1 MSTPYGGNDPQQWA
15 QQPGYGGGTPQ
26 GTPSGGFPA
35 QPPQPGYPQQGGYPQ
50 QQPGYEQQGYPQQ
63 QPGYP
68 QTGPQPQYGQQPGGY
83 PQQQQPA
90 YDPNQPQPGYDPNQ
104 QQYAQQQPGYPQTGP
119 QPQYGQTSQYD
130 FAQQQPGYPGQP
142 GQPQESGKKSG
153 KALWIGLGAVVVIA
167 LVAVALLV
175 WPAPFNKKVF
185 DNVAMQDA
193 VRKVLTENYQVQ
205 GVEGVT
211 CPESKEV
218 KNGTGFDCEAK
229 IGGATKMVPI
239 KVVNE
244 ADGTYEVGTPK

>member
-15 QQPGYGGGTPQ
+15 QQQPGYGGGAPQ

-35 QPPQPGYPQQGGYPQ
+35 QPPQQPGYPQQGGYPQ
-50 QQPGYEQQGYPQQ
+50 QPPAYDPSQ

-68 QTGPQPQYGQQPGGY
+68 PQQPQYGQQPGGY
-83 PQQQQPA
+83 PQQQPA
-90 YDPNQPQPGYDPNQ
+90 YDPSQQQQPQQPYDPNQ
-104 QQYAQQQPGYPQTGP
+104 QQYGQPQQPGYPQTGP
-119 QPQYGQTSQYD
+119 QPQYGQTAQYD
-130 FAQQQPGYPGQP
+130 FQQQGYPGQP
-142 GQPQESGKKSG
+142 QQPAAGKKSG
-153 KALWIGLGAVVVIA
+153 KGLWIGLGAVVVIA

-193 VRKVLTENYQVQ
+193 VKKVLTDNYQVQ

-229 IGGATKMVPI
+229 IGGDTKTVPI

-244 ADGTYEVGTPK
+244 EDGTYEVGTPK

>member
-15 QQPGYGGGTPQ
+15 QQQPGYGGGTPQ

-35 QPPQPGYPQQGGYPQ
+35 QPPQQPGYPQQGGYPQ
-50 QQPGYEQQGYPQQ
+50 QQPGYDPNQQYGQQPPQQPQYGQQPPGYPQQQPGYDPNQQQYGQQ

-68 QTGPQPQYGQQPGGY
+68 QTGPQQ
-83 PQQQQPA
+83 PQQQ
-90 YDPNQPQPGYDPNQ
+90 YNQT
-104 QQYAQQQPGYPQTGP
+104 A
-119 QPQYGQTSQYD
+119 QYD
-130 FAQQQPGYPGQP
+130 FQQQQGYPGQAP
-142 GQPQESGKKSG
+142 APAGKKSG
-153 KALWIGLGAVVVIA
+153 KGLWIGLGAVVVIA

-193 VRKVLTENYQVQ
+193 VKKVLTDNYQVQ

-211 CPESKEV
+211 CPESQEV
-218 KNGTGFDCEAK
+218 KNGTGFDCQAK
-229 IGGATKMVPI
+229 IGGDTKTVPI

-244 ADGTYEVGTPK
+244 EDGTYEVGTPK

>member
-1 MSTPYGGNDPQQWA
+1 MSTPYGGNDPQQWP
-15 QQPGYGGGTPQ
+15 QQPGYGGGAPQ

-35 QPPQPGYPQQGGYPQ
+35 QPPQQPGYPQQGGYPQ
-50 QQPGYEQQGYPQQ
+50 QPPYDPNQPQGYP
-63 QPGYP
+63 P
-68 QTGPQPQYGQQPGGY
+68 QQPQYGQQPGGY
-83 PQQQQPA
+83 PQQQPA
-90 YDPNQPQPGYDPNQ
+90 YDPGQQQQQQPYDPNQ
-104 QQYAQQQPGYPQTGP
+104 QQYGQPQPGYPQTGP
-119 QPQYGQTSQYD
+119 QPQYGQTAQYD
-130 FAQQQPGYPGQP
+130 FQQQGYPGQ
-142 GQPQESGKKSG
+142 QPEAGKKSG
-153 KALWIGLGAVVVIA
+153 KGLWIGLGAVVVIA

-193 VRKVLTENYQVQ
+193 VKKVLTDNYQVQ

-229 IGGATKMVPI
+229 IGGDTKTVPI

-244 ADGTYEVGTPK
+244 EDGTYEVGTPK

>member
-15 QQPGYGGGTPQ
+15 QQQPGYGGGAPQ

-35 QPPQPGYPQQGGYPQ
+35 QPPQQPGYPQQGGYPQ
-50 QQPGYEQQGYPQQ
+50 QPAYDPNQPQGYP
-63 QPGYP
+63 P
-68 QTGPQPQYGQQPGGY
+68 QQPQYGQQPGGY
-83 PQQQQPA
+83 PQQQPG
-90 YDPNQPQPGYDPNQ
+90 YDPGQQQQQQQPYDPNQ
-104 QQYAQQQPGYPQTGP
+104 QQYGQQQPGYPQTGP
-119 QPQYGQTSQYD
+119 QPQYGQTAQYD
-130 FAQQQPGYPGQP
+130 FQQQQGYPGQ
-142 GQPQESGKKSG
+142 QPEVRKKSG
-153 KALWIGLGAVVVIA
+153 KGLWIGLGAVVVIA

-193 VRKVLTENYQVQ
+193 VKKVLTDNYQVQ

-229 IGGATKMVPI
+229 IGGDTKTVPI

-244 ADGTYEVGTPK
+244 EDGTYEVGTPK

>member
-15 QQPGYGGGTPQ
+15 QQQPGYGGGAPQ

-35 QPPQPGYPQQGGYPQ
+35 QPPQQPGYPQQGGYPQ
-50 QQPGYEQQGYPQQ
+50 QPAYDPNQQQGYP
-63 QPGYP
+63 
-68 QTGPQPQYGQQPGGY
+68 PQYGQQPGGY
-83 PQQQQPA
+83 PQQQPG
-90 YDPNQPQPGYDPNQ
+90 YDPNQQQQQQQPYDPNQ
-104 QQYAQQQPGYPQTGP
+104 QQYAQPQQPGYPQTGP
-119 QPQYGQTSQYD
+119 QPQYGQTAQYD
-130 FAQQQPGYPGQP
+130 FQQQGYPGQP
-142 GQPQESGKKSG
+142 QPEGPKKKSG
-153 KALWIGLGAVVVIA
+153 KGLWIGLGAVVVIA

-193 VRKVLTENYQVQ
+193 VKKVLTDNYQVQ

-229 IGGATKMVPI
+229 IGGDTKTVPI

-244 ADGTYEVGTPK
+244 EDGTYEVGTPK